1 MIEETAEEPVNS
13 TLQLCCELISRPSV
27 TPDDQGCQKLICAR
41 LESAGFASQHLRF
54 EDVDNLWLTH
64 GKDRP
69 LIVFAGH
76 TDVVPTG
83 PESSWSSPP
92 FEPTQRDGKLYG
104 RGSADM
110 KASIAAFVTSVERYV
125 TENPD
130 HPGTIG
136 LLITSD
142 EEGPSINGTVKV
154 VQWLETQS
162 IKIDYCIVGEP
173 SSVEV
178 LGDTVK
184 VGRRGSLNGYMT
196 VRGKQGHVAYPQLAE
211 NPFHSALPALNEL
224 ADIEWDQGNEFFP
237 ATSFQI
243 SNVHSGTGAENVIPG
258 DLVIKFNFRFSS
270 ELNEKQ
276 IKKRVL
282 EIFEKHNLRYSID
295 WQLSGNPF
303 LTKKG
308 ALLDAVRNACSEVLE
323 VTPELSTS
331 GGTSDGRFIAPTGAE
346 VVELGPCNGSIHQID
361 EHVMLTDP
369 EQLARTY
376 QRILELTLSSNKE
389 T

>member
-1 MIEETAEEPVNS
+1 MTEKFEEKCTTD
-13 TLQLCCELISRPSV
+13 TLQLCCELISRPSI
-27 TPDDQGCQKLICAR
+27 TPDDSGCQKLICER
-41 LESAGFASQHLRF
+41 LEKTGFHCQHLRF

-64 GKDRP
+64 GTGSP
-69 LIVFAGH
+69 LFVFAGH

-92 FEPTQRDGKLYG
+92 FEPTQSNENLYG

-110 KASIAAFVTSVERYV
+110 KTSIAAFVTSAEEYIA
-125 TENPD
+125 ENPD
-130 HPGTIG
+130 HAGTIA

-154 VQWLETQS
+154 MQWLETQS

-173 SSVEV
+173 SSVDT

-196 VRGKQGHVAYPQLAE
+196 IHGKQGHVAYPQLAE
-211 NPFHSALPALNEL
+211 NPLHRALPALNEL
-224 ADIEWDQGNEFFP
+224 TEIEWDQGNEFFP

-243 SNVHSGTGAENVIPG
+243 SNVAAGTGAENVIPG
-258 DLVIKFNFRFSS
+258 NVELKFNFRFSS
-270 ELNEKQ
+270 ELTENQ

-282 EIFEKHNLRYSID
+282 EIFEKHEIRYSIE
-295 WQLSGNPF
+295 WRLSGNPF

-308 ALLDAVRNACSEVLE
+308 VLVDATRQACSDILGI
-323 VTPELSTS
+323 TPELSTS

-346 VVELGPCNGSIHQID
+346 VVELGPCNDSIHQID
-361 EHVMLTDP
+361 EHVKLTDP
-369 EQLARTY
+369 ARLAKTY
-376 QRILELTLSSNKE
+376 KRVLELTLNTSKE
-389 T
+389 R

>member
-1 MIEETAEEPVNS
+1 MNKETTKKNVNS
-13 TLQLCCELISRPSV
+13 TLQLCCELISRPSI
-27 TPDDQGCQKLICAR
+27 TPDDQGCQTLICER
-41 LESAGFASQHLRF
+41 LQPAGFTCQHLRF

-64 GKDRP
+64 GTGSP
-69 LIVFAGH
+69 LFVFAGH

-83 PESSWSSPP
+83 PESNWSSPP

-110 KASIAAFVTSVERYV
+110 KASIAAFVTSAEQYV
-125 TENPD
+125 AEYPD

-154 VQWLETQS
+154 MQWLESQL

-173 SSVEV
+173 SSVET

-196 VRGKQGHVAYPQLAE
+196 VYGKQGHVAYPQLAD
-211 NPFHSALPALNEL
+211 NPFHRALPALTEL
-224 ADIEWDQGNEFFP
+224 AGIEWDQGNDFFP

-243 SNVHSGTGAENVIPG
+243 SNVTAGTGAENVIPG
-258 DLVIKFNFRFSS
+258 DVTIKFNFRFSS
-270 ELNEKQ
+270 ELDEKQ
-276 IKKRVL
+276 IKKRVFDV
-282 EIFEKHNLRYSID
+282 FEKYKLRYSIE
-295 WQLSGNPF
+295 WRLSGKPF
-303 LTKKG
+303 LTAKG
-308 ALLDAVRNACSEVLE
+308 MLVEAVSKACSEILDI
-323 VTPELSTS
+323 TPELSTS

-346 VVELGPCNGSIHQID
+346 VVELGPCNGSIHQLD

-369 EQLARTY
+369 ERLANTYHRT
-376 QRILELTLSSNKE
+376 LELIFNSNKE